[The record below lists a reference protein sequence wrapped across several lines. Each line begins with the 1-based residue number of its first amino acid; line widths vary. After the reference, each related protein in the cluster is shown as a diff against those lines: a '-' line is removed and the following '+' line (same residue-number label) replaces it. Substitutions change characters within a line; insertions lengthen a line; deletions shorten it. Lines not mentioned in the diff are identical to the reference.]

1 MINRP
6 EVRILTWGPD
16 VGNPTPMR
24 QGLGIGSVLSQVDAK
39 RCEARE
45 GRSGGSRRCVTVQAK
60 AKCRKADALGEL
72 APSSEAQFTS
82 EMHVYW
88 HQDGHEVCW
97 SYPGASAGSPPKA
110 VGLRTKEQRNR

>member
-1 MINRP
+1 MTNRQ
-6 EVRILTWGPD
+6 EVKIQTGGPD

-24 QGLGIGSVLSQVDAK
+24 QGLGTGAPVLLQRDAK

-60 AKCRKADALGEL
+60 AKCRKAAASGEP
-72 APSSEAQFTS
+72 ASGGKARYTS
-82 EMHVYW
+82 EMQLYW

-97 SYPGASAGSPPKA
+97 PYPGASAGSPRK
-110 VGLRTKEQRNR
+110 R